1 MMPRWRAGGCSCRP
15 WLALVERAAQW
26 LLLTHLRLI
35 MKNGK
40 VYKNTL

>member
-1 MMPRWRAGGCSCRP
+1 M
-15 WLALVERAAQW
+15 LADPKANSLSENFAAQW